1 MSIGVGS
8 TITLL
13 CSIYARPPTAVSFVD
28 IRTHQ
33 IDQSFHEAGAES
45 CLQSHIIVCIIHMYV
60 YILCACII
68 YIYIRACMC
77 ARVCAFMY
85 LK

>member
-28 IRTHQ
+28 IRTRQ
-33 IDQSFHEAGAES
+33 SESFHEAGAES
-45 CLQSHIIVCIIHMYV
+45 CLQSHIIVCIIRMCTSFV
-60 YILCACII
+60 NALYIFTFV
-68 YIYIRACMC
+68 RACVH
-77 ARVCAFMY
+77 VCVHSCI
-85 LK
+85 